1 MPYNDIIYQ
10 LSSGVNK
17 RQGNC
22 VIFMPNA
29 ITGFIQR
36 GDTVDYQQYV
46 NTVSGKQLPQWLFKT
61 SGT

>member
-1 MPYNDIIYQ
+1 
-10 LSSGVNK
+10 
-17 RQGNC
+17 
-22 VIFMPNA
+22 MPNA